1 MLDKRVHLVYNIN
14 IPSTNS
20 AQTNGGDYM
29 PYNEQLKKLRGE
41 ISQEEIAKKIG
52 ITKSSWSMYER
63 GERVPRDEIKIRI
76 ANFFGKS
83 VQEIFFGQQ

>member
-1 MLDKRVHLVYNIN
+1 
-14 IPSTNS
+14 
-20 AQTNGGDYM
+20 M